1 MATDSANLSQGET
14 TLYTSIDMTSTD
26 LDLMVVQVAQ
36 TESAEWVDLPRG
48 RTIVLLPVRPGQ
60 TIELPTDSTDGLLAK
75 IGSEGNLAIVV
86 DGRTIILQG
95 YLEAN
100 DQSPI
105 RIVTNDSDTVDVVDV
120 IAATDPSLDIQ
131 TAAGPA
137 AGGQG
142 DSPDGSGIYVP
153 FLAGPGLGGIAGEG
167 ILDPTALQYRL
178 IDDTRELFDL
188 DNDKTGEEGEII
200 TPPVP
205 DVRLGVAGNTDAICV
220 PEDSADIKVPLE
232 AQTTTPD
239 SHLTQI
245 VISGFP
251 VGGADFGVDFSQFD
265 GIATITNNIA
275 VDGTVTI
282 VFDGP
287 QTDVTGYFTV
297 TPLKADSDLD
307 LGLLTATVTAVSDLD
322 PSLSGTDSDQAYV
335 RVDAVA
341 DGTDNDAVNLTV
353 SIETVDS
360 VDANSTFHAGE
371 TGAVKIHATF
381 DDYVDGSEAHSLMVE
396 APDGFAFDL
405 VQVAASLPSGVM
417 LDGSSSA
424 TNLLLI
430 VDSKDGDGQPGIGA
444 LDLEIPVTY
453 VGGVDDAE
461 SGDFVATATAQEKNS
476 ITTNGDGND
485 ECIDEN
491 NKASVSAQD
500 RANLNSA
507 PSIVLQGHAVVSDEG
522 LAFSNPD
529 SNPVPADETD
539 TKVASG
545 TFLVSDP
552 DASDVLTVELLTEG
566 LPALKFGGETV
577 SWSVDPDGHTLH
589 GETGG
594 TDAITVKVSTIDG
607 TNYSYDVMLHK
618 PLDHPLT
625 NDPGTPGAE
634 TSFEDEVTFNVS
646 IKVTD
651 SGGLSSTT
659 ALSIEV
665 EDDSPT
671 PSLLPID
678 DPIVID
684 ESMGADA
691 GDPLSGDELASV
703 DGADIGYF
711 KSSLGSLFSSIENA
725 GADQP
730 GDTSYSLQ
738 VNAGNSLLFDTGT
751 GQQVVFSVNAS
762 GIVEGHAGIAGPLVM
777 TISVQG
783 DVLEVHQY
791 RAVEHDDPVDPDET
805 ASPATVAPGIIDV
818 VMTVTDKDGDSAS
831 AKSDL
836 GARIQIQDDGPT
848 ASVAFK
854 DGKSVLDDEGAPL
867 TGFAGIEGASTP
879 ADDVAG
885 APASVSFDVGVDA
898 GVDGLGSVAYN
909 LAQIQAQNAGLK
921 AVDGTSDGAAISF
934 ALEGG
939 DLVGRIS
946 EGSMAGT
953 LVLKAVA
960 TDADSFTVTQHSP
973 LFHSDT
979 GESNDLAFS
988 VVLDVTDKDGD
999 TVQTTATVTIDDD
1012 MPNATA
1018 QSGEAEAQPR
1028 TNTNLLL
1035 ILDDSGSMVGSEGK
1049 TDLQN
1054 VNKLQALQAA
1064 VNELFE
1070 QYGNLGEVRVCFVRF
1085 DATAST
1091 LTSGGDVWLTLDQ
1104 AKELLATLSGGGAT
1118 NYDDALLEAIASYQA
1133 SGKLEPGDVTGPI
1146 QNVGYFISDGAPNN
1160 NQPWTD
1166 PYNVGAS
1173 WTPPATAPGVSAA
1186 DGDGN
1191 LNQEEEYLQNFL
1203 KGEDIKMFSIGI
1215 GSGIDDV
1222 ARENLKNISYD
1233 GKNESDD
1240 DGKLYIELQDLSQL
1254 SQTLVGTVVI
1264 PIGGAISGFGADGG
1278 FVSQITLPGGF
1289 KVDYDGFQNAFTT
1302 TAGAGV
1308 TGTTVNPSDSPIEG
1322 GSRVI
1327 RITLTT
1333 GSTFYINMLNGA
1345 WQYVP
1350 APGDGGSYNFGFTLA
1365 DYDGDTS
1372 SSTLTITTDI
1382 GGFKPIVRDDNII
1395 TNIAGSFSIVDKALL
1410 WNDEEKDAGQT
1421 IVISPSQADITNATG
1436 TVIRDVADIDVSG
1449 DATKFTYKG
1458 TSADGSDTGN
1468 VSITHVAGSTLTGNG
1483 LDNVLIAGNGDDTLL
1498 GYQGNDVLFGGGGND
1513 VLRPGTGKDFIDG
1526 GAGTNDVLDYSDV
1539 GGGWNL
1545 TLGAGGSGTTNVA
1558 GDDTYAGV
1566 ESVNGGSGNNII
1578 TGNSASNTLGG
1589 NGGDDTLD
1597 GGNDAAADT
1606 LNGGSGNDILIW
1618 HDANDTFI
1626 GGAGGGSL
1634 DTASF
1639 DILDVS
1645 SGTTIDLTSIAISQ
1659 VSGIETIRM
1668 TGGGNQIL
1676 TLNSQDVVDLGQGV
1690 FNPSGVG
1697 FPERDA
1703 VRVDGDAGDV
1713 LNLSNG
1719 SGQWVDITA
1728 SIANE
1733 PSGYKVFV
1741 FDSVP
1746 GGAINAQSYVTVDE
1760 DVTVNTVA

>member
-1 MATDSANLSQGET
+1 MATDSTNLPQGET
-14 TLYTSIDMTSTD
+14 TLDASIDMTNSD
-26 LDLMVVQVAQ
+26 LGLTAVQIAQ
-36 TESAEWVDLPRG
+36 TEPAGWVDLPKG
-48 RTIVLLPVRPGQ
+48 KTIVLIPVQPGQ
-60 TIELPTDSTDGLLAK
+60 TIELPTDSTGSLLAK
-75 IGSEGNLAIVV
+75 IGPEGNLAIVV
-86 DGRTIILQG
+86 DGRTVILQG

-100 DQSPI
+100 EQSPI
-105 RIVTNDSDTVDVVDV
+105 KIVTNDGDPVDIVDI

-137 AGGQG
+137 TGGQG
-142 DSPDGSGIYVP
+142 DSPDGSGIYIP
-153 FLAGPGLGGIAGEG
+153 FLVGPGLGGIDAEG

-188 DNDKTGEEGEII
+188 DDDDEAGGEEIF
-200 TPPVP
+200 TPPIP
-205 DVRLGVAGNTDAICV
+205 DVRLGVEGNTDAICV
-220 PEDSADIKVPLE
+220 PEDSADVKVPLE

-251 VGGADFGVDFSQFD
+251 VGGADFGVDFSLFD
-265 GIATITNNIA
+265 GIATITDNIA

-282 VFDGP
+282 VFDAP

-322 PSLSGTDSDQAYV
+322 PSVTGTDSDQTYV

-341 DGTDNDAVNLTV
+341 DGADNDAVNLTV
-353 SIETVDS
+353 SIDVVDGD
-360 VDANSTFHAGE
+360 DANSTFHAGE

-381 DDYVDGSEAHSLMVE
+381 DDFVDGSETHSLTIK

-405 VQVAASLPSGVM
+405 VQVADSLPSGVT

-430 VDSKDGDGQPGIGA
+430 VDSKDGDGQPGIGT

-453 VGGVDDAE
+453 AGGVDGAE

-476 ITTNGDGND
+476 VATNGDGND
-485 ECIDEN
+485 ECTDEN
-491 NKASVSAQD
+491 NKASASAQD
-500 RANLNSA
+500 RANLNSG

-522 LAFSNPD
+522 LAFGNPD
-529 SNPVPADETD
+529 SNPVPADETNSN
-539 TKVASG
+539 VASG
-545 TFLVSDP
+545 TFVVSDP
-552 DASDVLTVELLTEG
+552 DASDVLTVALLTDG
-566 LPALKFGGETV
+566 LPVLKFGGETV

-589 GETGG
+589 GKTGG
-594 TDAITVKVSTIDG
+594 TDAITVQVSTIDS
-607 TNYSYDVMLHK
+607 TNYSYDVTLHK

-625 NDPGTPGAE
+625 NDPGTPGTE

-659 ALSIEV
+659 ALSIEI

-671 PSLLPID
+671 PSLLPIG

-684 ESMGADA
+684 ESIGADA
-691 GDPLSGDELASV
+691 GDPLSADELASV
-703 DGADIGYF
+703 DATDIGYF
-711 KSSLGSLFSSIENA
+711 KSTLESLFTSVENA

-730 GDTSYSLQ
+730 GGATYSLQ
-738 VNAGNSLLFDTGT
+738 VNAGNSLLFDTET

-777 TISVQG
+777 TISIQG
-783 DVLEVHQY
+783 GALEVHQY
-791 RAVEHDDPVDPDET
+791 RAVEHDDPSDPDEA
-805 ASPATVAPGIIDV
+805 ASPATIAPGIIDV
-818 VMTVTDKDGDSAS
+818 VITVTDKDGDSAS

-836 GARIQIQDDGPT
+836 GARLQVQDDGPS

-854 DGKSVLDDEGAPL
+854 DGKTVLDDEGAPFA
-867 TGFAGIEGASTP
+867 GFVGIEGASTP

-885 APASVSFDVGVDA
+885 APVSVSFDVSVDA
-898 GVDGLGSVAYN
+898 GADGPGSIAYN

-921 AVDGTSDGAAISF
+921 AVDGSSDGATISF
-934 ALEGG
+934 SLEGG

-946 EGSMAGT
+946 EGPMAGA

-973 LFHSDT
+973 LFHSDS

-988 VVLDVTDKDGD
+988 VVLNVSDKDGD
-999 TVQTTATVTIDDD
+999 TVQTTATVKIDDD

-1035 ILDDSGSMVGSEGK
+1035 ILDDSGSMVGSEGA

-1085 DATAST
+1085 DTTAST

-1104 AKELLATLSGGGAT
+1104 AKDLLATLSGGGQT

-1133 SGKLEPGDVTGPI
+1133 SGKLEAGDVTGPI
-1146 QNVGYFISDGAPNN
+1146 QNVGYFISDGAPND
-1160 NQPWTD
+1160 NQQWND
-1166 PYNVGAS
+1166 PYNIGAS
-1173 WTPPATAPGVSAA
+1173 WTPPASAPGVSAA

-1215 GSGIDDV
+1215 GSGIDDS

-1240 DGKLYIELQDLSQL
+1240 DSNLYIELQDLSQL

-1289 KVDYDGFQNAFTT
+1289 KVDYDGFQNTFATT
-1302 TAGAGV
+1302 GGPGV
-1308 TGTTVNPSDSPIEG
+1308 IGTTVNPSDSPIEG

-1327 RITLTT
+1327 RITLAT
-1333 GSTFYINMLNGA
+1333 GSTFYINMFNGA

-1421 IVISPSQADITNATG
+1421 IVISPSQADITKATG
-1436 TVIRDVADIDVSG
+1436 TVTRDVADIDVSG
-1449 DATKFTYKG
+1449 DASKFTYKG

-1498 GYQGNDVLFGGGGND
+1498 GYQGNDVLIGGGGND
-1513 VLRPGTGKDFIDG
+1513 LLRPGTGKDFIDG
-1526 GAGTNDVLDYSDV
+1526 GAGSNDILDYSDV
-1539 GGGWNL
+1539 GGDWTL
-1545 TLGAGGSGTTNVA
+1545 ALGAGGSGTTNVA
-1558 GDDTYAGV
+1558 GDDTYTGV
-1566 ESVNGGSGNNII
+1566 EGVSGGGGSNVI
-1578 TGNSASNTLGG
+1578 TGNSASNNLSG
-1589 NGGDDTLD
+1589 NDGDDTLD
-1597 GGNDAAADT
+1597 GGNDAVADT
-1606 LNGGSGNDILIW
+1606 LNGGGGNDTLIW
-1618 HDANDTFI
+1618 HDASDTFN
-1626 GGAGGGSL
+1626 GGAGGGKL
-1634 DTASF
+1634 DAALF
-1639 DILDVS
+1639 DVLDVS
-1645 SGTTIDLTSIAISQ
+1645 GGTTIDLTSIANSQ
-1659 VSGIETIRM
+1659 LSGIETIRM
-1668 TGGGNQIL
+1668 TGGGNEIF

-1690 FNPSGVG
+1690 FNPSGPN
-1697 FPERDA
+1697 FLERDA
-1703 VRVDGDAGDV
+1703 VRVDGDVGDE
-1713 LNLSNG
+1713 LNLSKG
-1719 SGQWVDITA
+1719 AGQWLDITA
-1728 SIANE
+1728 SINNE
-1733 PSGYKVFV
+1733 PSGYRVFA
-1741 FDSVP
+1741 S
-1746 GGAINAQSYVTVDE
+1746 GAGTAQSYVIVDG
-1760 DVTVNTVA
+1760 DVTVNIVA